1 MIELSAATVVK
12 FLGEGGRMALKS
24 LVVPT
29 TNRPIT
35 LSELPAVSAQTAEDA
50 PPVDAVIDLKEI
62 CAWLGTYRERLRVA
76 QVEDRDRLSG
86 DFSRWTARYQQRWA
100 ELA

>member
-1 MIELSAATVVK
+1 
-12 FLGEGGRMALKS
+12 MALKS
-24 LVVPT
+24 LVAPT

-35 LSELPAVSAQTAEDA
+35 LSELPA
-50 PPVDAVIDLKEI
+50 PVDAVADLEEI

-86 DFSRWTARYQQRWA
+86 DFSRWTVRYQHRRA